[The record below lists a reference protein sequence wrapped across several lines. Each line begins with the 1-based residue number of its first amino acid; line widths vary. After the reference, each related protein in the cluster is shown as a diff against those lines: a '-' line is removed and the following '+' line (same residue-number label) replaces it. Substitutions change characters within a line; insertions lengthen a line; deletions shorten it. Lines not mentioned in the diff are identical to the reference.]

1 LEENTLDREWQQMKI
16 FMELDESKTK
26 EKTMM
31 YSTTLP
37 KGLKGQLHEATK
49 ALHRKKADWIRTAL
63 SLFLELNEKEQ
74 AIQIIKSYQ
83 DMDLSQ
89 LRPFTTT
96 LFEGQL
102 KVVDLLSKALKRSKA
117 EIIRTSIFVFL
128 SKSVAIQE
136 TEIKKYLSR

>member
-1 LEENTLDREWQQMKI
+1 MKI

-26 EKTMM
+26 GKTVM

-37 KGLKGQLHEATK
+37 KGIKGALHEATT

-63 SLFLELNEKEQ
+63 NLFMELNEKEQ
-74 AIQIIKSYQ
+74 ANHIIHSYQ
-83 DMDLSQ
+83 TMDLGQ

-102 KVVDLLSKALKRSKA
+102 KVLNLLSKSLKRSKA
-117 EIIRTSIFVFL
+117 EILRTAIFNFL
-128 SKSVAIQE
+128 SKSVTMQE
-136 TEIKKYLSR
+136 TEIKKFLSR